1 MEQQLQELRDYGR
14 SVADMSEQISLLL
27 TIQGIPEDIIRE
39 SFNRLSSEI
48 SMIQQVLGMV
58 RLQHRR
64 EVRNIERQRV
74 QQQLVATI
82 TELDPVSIEQ
92 HPALEP
98 VSEPV
103 VRPRRV
109 CIPRMKK
116 PVFKTLKK
124 ADFGAIMPDNCGIC
138 LETKTRGETITTC
151 CGHNYCKTCF
161 EQLVESRKTRLSPA
175 DRVVHCPHCRKENP
189 QVTAFKMR
197 KPRTRNAIILPETQN
212 A

>member
-14 SVADMSEQISLLL
+14 SVADMSEQMSLLL

-48 SMIQQVLGMV
+48 SMIQQVIGTV

-74 QQQLVATI
+74 SQQLVASI
-82 TELDPVSIEQ
+82 ELDPVSIEQ

-98 VSEPV
+98 ASELV

-161 EQLVESRKTRLSPA
+161 EQLVESRKNRQSRA

-189 QVTAFKMR
+189 QVTAFKTR
-197 KPRTRNAIILPETQN
+197 KPRTQTAVILPVTQN